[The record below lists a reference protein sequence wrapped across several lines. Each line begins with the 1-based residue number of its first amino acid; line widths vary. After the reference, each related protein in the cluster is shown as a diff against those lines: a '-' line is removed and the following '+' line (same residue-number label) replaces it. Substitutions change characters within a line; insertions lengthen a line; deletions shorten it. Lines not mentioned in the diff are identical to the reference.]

1 MGVINQNEGLT
12 IKPPPPELQDAE
24 REIERLR
31 ARVQS
36 LASQLADELV
46 ENQRLRSLSGPQ
58 PIADVL
64 AMISDALHGTCTG
77 QAANVGDG
85 KCGLDD
91 VELEIEAARGTTE

>member
-46 ENQRLRSLSGPQ
+46 A
-58 PIADVL
+58 ADVGRL
-64 AMISDALHGTCTG
+64 AGTWHPNWRMNSWRTSG
-77 QAANVGDG
+77 YAASPST
-85 KCGLDD
+85 KQPLRTP
-91 VELEIEAARGTTE
+91 A

>member
-12 IKPPPPELQDAE
+12 VKPPPPELQDAE

-46 ENQRLRSLSGPQ
+46 EHQRLRK
-58 PIADVL
+58 
-64 AMISDALHGTCTG
+64 
-77 QAANVGDG
+77 QAADG
-85 KCGLDD
+85 N
-91 VELEIEAARGTTE
+91 AARGTTE